1 MAGDAEDKSEAPT
14 PKRKQEAVNKG
25 DLLQSKE
32 LGTALML
39 VAAAAWVRF
48 LGPMFIL
55 SCENLL
61 VSGLSFKRSALD
73 DFDPAQAVLSL
84 AAPALLPLALLFSLA
99 LLAAIATPAML
110 GSLGF
115 RSGAFAPKGDRLNP
129 LTGVKR
135 IFGINGLL
143 ELGKSIAK
151 VLLLGGIG
159 YWFMSSHLAVIT
171 GLSTVEAQSGAAVIG
186 NLFSVALLALAAGLL
201 LIALIDVPAQIFQR
215 SRRLRMSKEEVRQE
229 NKETEGSPELKRA
242 LKQRQYEVL
251 SGSARTAVKSA
262 TVVITNPTHFAV
274 ALRYDRSKDAAPLVV
289 ARGRGE
295 TAQAIRALAAE
306 GAVPVL
312 EYPQLTRA
320 IYYTSRAGHSV
331 AEDLYVAV
339 ATVLAFVFRL
349 DQAQAEGLDQPSVFV
364 PEGHRFDEDGKLQA

>member
-1 MAGDAEDKSEAPT
+1 MAGDAEDKTEAPT
-14 PKRKQEAVNKG
+14 PKRKQDAINKG

-48 LGPMFIL
+48 LGPMFIT
-55 SCENLL
+55 SCEDLL
-61 VSGLSFKRSALD
+61 VSGLSFKRSALNA
-73 DFDPAQAVLSL
+73 FDPAQAVVSL
-84 AAPALLPLALLFSLA
+84 AAPALLPLGLLFSLA

-143 ELGKSIAK
+143 ELGKSVAK

-159 YWFMSSHLAVIT
+159 YWFMSRHLAVIT
-171 GLSTVEAQSGAAVIG
+171 GLSTAGAQSGAAVIG
-186 NLFSVALLALAAGLL
+186 HLFSVALFALAGGLL

-242 LKQRQYEVL
+242 IKQRQHEVL
-251 SGSARTAVKSA
+251 SGSARTAVKTA

-274 ALRYDRSKDAAPLVV
+274 ALRYDRLKDAAPLVV

-295 TAQAIRALAAE
+295 TAQAIRELAAE

-320 IYYTSRAGHSV
+320 IYYTSRAGHSI

-349 DQAQAEGLDQPSVFV
+349 DQAQAEGIDQPSVFV
-364 PEGHRFDEDGKLQA
+364 PEDRRFDEDGKPQA